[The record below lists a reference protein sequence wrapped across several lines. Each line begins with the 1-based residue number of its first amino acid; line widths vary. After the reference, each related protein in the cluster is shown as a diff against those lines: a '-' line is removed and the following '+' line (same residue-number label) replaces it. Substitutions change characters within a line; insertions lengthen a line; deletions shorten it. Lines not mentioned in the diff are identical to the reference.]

1 MSESRTSYRVG
12 IDVGGTFT
20 DVTVLEEGTGQIR
33 EVRKVPSNPAAPL
46 DVLDG
51 VLADLRARWGADSL
65 SYLLHGSTHAL
76 NTVLEEKGSRTG
88 LLTTRGFRDVYEIA
102 RQWKGHE
109 VFNIFYPGATRF
121 VPRRRVAEVS
131 ERLDKSGEVMV
142 PLDLEAVD
150 EAMAVLMEQGID
162 ALAIAFLFSYV
173 NPAHER
179 LAAEHIRSRYPDL
192 FVSLSSEV
200 NPVWREYERTAT
212 TVLNA
217 YLGPRME
224 QYFAGM
230 EETVL
235 RYFPGAHAF
244 LMKSNGGIGAPRAM
258 ARFPVQTLMSGPVAG
273 VVAANELGART
284 GAANLISLDIGGTS
298 SDMSLIPGKPLFR
311 AEWQIGRHP
320 VRVDSVEVE
329 SLGAGGGSLAQVRYG
344 RVLQVGP
351 QSAGAVPGP
360 ACYMR
365 GGDQPTLTDALVHLR
380 HLNPRAL
387 LQGEMPIDAK
397 LSTEVIRRAVAEP
410 LDMSEDEAALGIL
423 RVLVANIVSSMRTI
437 TIERGFNPA
446 DFVLAPFGGMGPT
459 LATAV
464 ASSLGIGRILIP
476 EDPGNF
482 SAFGMLLSDLRSD
495 AVTTRVVALTP
506 DSLQDAVASLRDLED
521 AVRRELASQ
530 GPSEDQIR
538 VDWLLDMRYREQAYE
553 LTVPIAKDPAKLNI
567 DEICERFG
575 QAHEQRYGHRADDEV
590 VEVVNLR
597 ASAYASLGKPELSR
611 GPDAGTRQP
620 TPEHRR
626 AVMLDGEHDVPVFRR
641 DDLAPGAALSGPV
654 IVEEKTSTTVVEPG
668 WELRVDGEGN
678 LDLTNVPWPR

>member
-76 NTVLEEKGSRTG
+76 NTVLEEKGARTG

-192 FVSLSSEV
+192 FVSQSSEV

-235 RYFPGAHAF
+235 GHFPGAHAF

-311 AEWQIGRHP
+311 TEWQIGRHP

-344 RVLQVGP
+344 KVLQVGP

-365 GGDQPTLTDALVHLR
+365 GGDQPTLTDALVQLR

-397 LSTEVIRRAVAEP
+397 LSAEVIRRGVAEP
-410 LDMSEDEAALGIL
+410 LGMSEDEAALGIL

-620 TPEHRR
+620 TPERRR
-626 AVMLDGEHDVPVFRR
+626 AVMFDGEHDVPVFRR

-678 LDLTNVPWPR
+678 LDLTNVPRPR

>member
-1 MSESRTSYRVG
+1 MDRAQARCRVG
-12 IDVGGTFT
+12 VDVGGTFT
-20 DVTVLEEGTGQIR
+20 DVTVLDERTGQIQ

-46 DVLDG
+46 EVLDG
-51 VLADLRARWGADSL
+51 VLADMRAKWGAEAL

-109 VFNIFYPGATRF
+109 VFNIFYPGAKRF
-121 VPRRRVAEVS
+121 VPRRRVAEVG
-131 ERLDKSGEVMV
+131 ERLDKSGDVLV
-142 PLDLEAVD
+142 PLDLDAVD
-150 EAMAVLMEQGID
+150 EAVASLLEQGID
-162 ALAIAFLFSYV
+162 ALAVAFLFSYV

-192 FVSLSSEV
+192 FVALSSEV

-224 QYFAGM
+224 QYFSGM
-230 EETVL
+230 EETV
-235 RYFPGAHAF
+235 RRHFPRAHPF

-273 VVAANELGART
+273 VVAAHELGART
-284 GAANLISLDIGGTS
+284 GVSNLISLDIGGTS
-298 SDMSLIPGKPLFR
+298 SDMSLIPGSPLFR
-311 AEWQIGRHP
+311 TEWHIGRHP

-344 RVLQVGP
+344 KVLQVGP

-365 GGDQPTLTDALVHLR
+365 GGGRPTLTDALVQLR
-380 HLNPRAL
+380 HLNPRVL
-387 LQGEMPIDAK
+387 LQGEMPIDAA
-397 LSTEVIRRAVAEP
+397 LSADAIRREVAEP
-410 LDMSEDEAALGIL
+410 LGMSEDDAALGIL

-464 ASSLGIGRILIP
+464 ASSLGIGRILVP
-476 EDPGNF
+476 ADPGNF
-482 SAFGMLLSDLRSD
+482 SAFGMLLSDLRTG
-495 AVTTRVVALTP
+495 AVTTRVVALDP
-506 DSLQDAVASLRDLED
+506 DSLTDAVAALRDLED
-521 AVRRELASQ
+521 AVRRDLASQ
-530 GPSEDQIR
+530 GPSPEQIR

-553 LTVPIAKDPAKLNI
+553 LTVPIAKDPAKLNVE
-567 DEICERFG
+567 EICERFG
-575 QAHEQRYGHRADDEV
+575 LAHEQRYGHRADDEV

-611 GPDAGTRQP
+611 DERTGRRQP
-620 TPEHRR
+620 TEHSR
-626 AVMLDGEHDVPVFRR
+626 ALMLDGPHEVPVFRR
-641 DDLAPGAALSGPV
+641 DDLPLGAELGGPV

-668 WELRVDGEGN
+668 WALRVDPEGN
-678 LDLTNVPWPR
+678 LDLTRMP

>member
-51 VLADLRARWGADSL
+51 VLADLRAKWGADSL

-150 EAMAVLMEQGID
+150 EAMPGLMEQGID

-311 AEWQIGRHP
+311 TEWQIGRHP

-397 LSTEVIRRAVAEP
+397 LSAEVIRRGVAEP
-410 LDMSEDEAALGIL
+410 LGMSEDEAALGIL

-678 LDLTNVPWPR
+678 LDLTSVPRPQ

>member
-1 MSESRTSYRVG
+1 MDRAQARCRVG
-12 IDVGGTFT
+12 VDVGGTFT
-20 DVTVLEEGTGQIR
+20 DVTVLDERTGQIQ

-46 DVLDG
+46 EVLDG
-51 VLADLRARWGADSL
+51 VLADMRAKWGAEAL

-109 VFNIFYPGATRF
+109 VFNIFYPGAKRF
-121 VPRRRVAEVS
+121 VPRRRVAEVA
-131 ERLDKSGEVMV
+131 ERLDKSGDVLV
-142 PLDLEAVD
+142 PLDLDAVD
-150 EAMAVLMEQGID
+150 EAVASLLEQGID
-162 ALAIAFLFSYV
+162 ALAVAFLFSYV

-192 FVSLSSEV
+192 FVALSSEV

-224 QYFAGM
+224 QYFSGM
-230 EETVL
+230 EETV
-235 RYFPGAHAF
+235 RRHFPRAHPF

-273 VVAANELGART
+273 VVAAHELGART
-284 GAANLISLDIGGTS
+284 GVSNLISLDIGGTS
-298 SDMSLIPGKPLFR
+298 SDMSLIPGRPLFR
-311 AEWQIGRHP
+311 TERHIGRHP

-344 RVLQVGP
+344 KVLQVGP

-365 GGDQPTLTDALVHLR
+365 GGGRPTLTDALVQLR
-380 HLNPRAL
+380 HLNPRVL
-387 LQGEMPIDAK
+387 LQGEMPIDAA
-397 LSTEVIRRAVAEP
+397 LSADAIRREVAEP
-410 LDMSEDEAALGIL
+410 LGMSEDDAALGIL

-464 ASSLGIGRILIP
+464 ASSLGIGRILVP
-476 EDPGNF
+476 ADPGNF
-482 SAFGMLLSDLRSD
+482 SAFGMLLSDLRTG
-495 AVTTRVVALTP
+495 AVTTRVVALDP
-506 DSLQDAVASLRDLED
+506 DSLTDAVAALRDLED
-521 AVRRELASQ
+521 AVRRDLASQ
-530 GPSEDQIR
+530 GPSPEQIR

-553 LTVPIAKDPAKLNI
+553 LTVPIAKDPAKLNVE
-567 DEICERFG
+567 EICERFG
-575 QAHEQRYGHRADDEV
+575 LAHEQRYGHRADDEV

-611 GPDAGTRQP
+611 DERTGRQQP
-620 TPEHRR
+620 TEHRR
-626 AVMLDGEHDVPVFRR
+626 ALMLDGPHEVPVFRR
-641 DDLAPGAALSGPV
+641 DDLPLGAELSGPV

-668 WELRVDGEGN
+668 WALRVDPEGN
-678 LDLTNVPWPR
+678 LDLTRMP

>member
-76 NTVLEEKGSRTG
+76 NTVLEEKGARTG

-150 EAMAVLMEQGID
+150 EAMPGLMEQGID

-192 FVSLSSEV
+192 FVSQSSEV

-235 RYFPGAHAF
+235 GHFPGAHAF

-311 AEWQIGRHP
+311 TEWQIGRHP

-344 RVLQVGP
+344 RGLQVGP

-397 LSTEVIRRAVAEP
+397 LSAEVIRRGVAEP
-410 LDMSEDEAALGIL
+410 LGMSEDEAALGIL

-620 TPEHRR
+620 TPERRR
-626 AVMLDGEHDVPVFRR
+626 AVMFDGEHDVPVFRR

-678 LDLTNVPWPR
+678 LDLTNVPRPR